1 MSENLKDK
9 VIEVGLYKIVID
21 ILEQIKGKYDAQ
33 LSLLSELRKD
43 LNRLY
48 PKVESLES
56 TLLELS
62 NLKSIV
68 LKEMQTNNSETVKKL
83 DTLSKNFKDQ
93 KELLNTQFK
102 NLQEQILKNSTKE
115 IPASEVSLNP
125 SKTDK

>member
-1 MSENLKDK
+1 MSEKLKDK

-21 ILEQIKGKYDAQ
+21 ILEQIKAKYDAQ

-68 LKEMQTNNSETVKKL
+68 LKEMQTNNSEIVKKM

-93 KELLNTQFK
+93 KDQLNTQFK
-102 NLQEQILKNSTKE
+102 NLEEQILKISPKE
-115 IPASEVSLNP
+115 IPSSEAALNQ

>member
-102 NLQEQILKNSTKE
+102 NLQEQILKNTTKE
-115 IPASEVSLNP
+115 IPTSEVSLNP